1 MKKSINWSIAKIRM
15 QRDRT
20 IRGIVSSMAK
30 IASLSPPKL
39 VLIFRFFFHVLWRI
53 FNRCCWWLHHNH
65 SMTDIYLFL
74 LPFIPFFCK
83 EYPAKQTSDTLQDLC
98 HVSQLKGNYRMQFEY
113 QKTLLASQSRLTNE
127 TIPLPVIWDLLSVRT
142 ANSCLGSVSF
152 KNFLFTDK
160 KIAKSGSFKIEINVF
175 LSGYVQMLF
184 PSKTKWICKNCFIWD
199 GGCFR
204 TCLSRRFGSCFWAF
218 FFFS

>member
-1 MKKSINWSIAKIRM
+1 
-15 QRDRT
+15 
-20 IRGIVSSMAK
+20 
-30 IASLSPPKL
+30 
-39 VLIFRFFFHVLWRI
+39 
-53 FNRCCWWLHHNH
+53 
-65 SMTDIYLFL
+65 
-74 LPFIPFFCK
+74 
-83 EYPAKQTSDTLQDLC
+83 
-98 HVSQLKGNYRMQFEY
+98 MQFEY

-184 PSKTKWICKNCFIWD
+184 PSKTK
-199 GGCFR
+199 
-204 TCLSRRFGSCFWAF
+204 
-218 FFFS
+218 